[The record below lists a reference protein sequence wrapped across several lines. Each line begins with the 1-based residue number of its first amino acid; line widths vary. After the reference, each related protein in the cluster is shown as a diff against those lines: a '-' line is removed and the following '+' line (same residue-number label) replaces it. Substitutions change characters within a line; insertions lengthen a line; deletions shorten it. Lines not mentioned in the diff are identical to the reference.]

1 MRKMIFSVACC
12 FLFSTLVSAQANVS
26 FGIKGGMNIASQTV
40 KVESFKVK
48 TDSRIGYHFGGF
60 VTVMFTEKIGIQPE
74 LFFNSVGAA
83 GESIFDG
90 EKASDRF
97 NYITVPLLVRYQ
109 PIKILNIH
117 AGPQLGI
124 LLSANSKIGEMTID
138 IEETKALDF
147 GAAFGAGV
155 DLPFGLG
162 FTVRYTAGLASIYDL
177 DEFGVGDTKIRNNV
191 FQISTTYRF
200 GGSD

>member
-1 MRKMIFSVACC
+1 MKKMILSIACS

-40 KVESFKVK
+40 KVSGVKVT
-48 TDSRIGYHFGGF
+48 TDPRIGYHFGGF
-60 VTVMFTEKIGIQPE
+60 VTAMFSEKIGLQPE
-74 LFFNSVGAA
+74 LFFNSVGAR
-83 GESIFDG
+83 GDSFFDG

-97 NYITVPLLVRYQ
+97 GYISVPIMLRYQ
-109 PIKILNIH
+109 PIKIFNIH
-117 AGPQLGI
+117 AGPQLGVLI
-124 LLSANSKIGEMTID
+124 NAKSKLGNTTFD
-138 IEETKALDF
+138 IEQTNTLDF

-162 FTVRYTAGLASIYDL
+162 FSARYTAGLASVYDL
-177 DEFGVGDTKIRNNV
+177 DEFGAGDIKVRNNV